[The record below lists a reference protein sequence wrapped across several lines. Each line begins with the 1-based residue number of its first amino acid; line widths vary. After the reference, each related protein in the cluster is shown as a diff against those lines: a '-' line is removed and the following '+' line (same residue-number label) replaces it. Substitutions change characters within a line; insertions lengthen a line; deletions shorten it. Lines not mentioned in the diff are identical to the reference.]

1 MTLTATHAKE
11 SAKESAKEAAERAA
25 LHSFAASA
33 HTPESFGRALIA
45 QAIGAMADAPG
56 NGFTEGVNHQATLA
70 VRPVGRPATRRR
82 SASTCASDCW
92 APRSASTSRSP
103 NRSSLC
109 SDRLQPRM
117 VSDSRSL
124 GGGSLTPEPRHRNHR
139 VVRLGRRW
147 CGGRADRAGERNR
160 DEGGE

>member
-11 SAKESAKEAAERAA
+11 SAKESAKEATERAA

-70 VRPVGRPATRRR
+70 VRPVGR
-82 SASTCASDCW
+82 SARDASPLCVDVCVGLLG
-92 APRSASTSRSP
+92 AEICIHVEIPE
-103 NRSSLC
+103 SLVA
-109 SDRLQPRM
+109 LF
-117 VSDSRSL
+117 
-124 GGGSLTPEPRHRNHR
+124 
-139 VVRLGRRW
+139 
-147 CGGRADRAGERNR
+147 
-160 DEGGE
+160 